1 MPWYMDPSTAC
12 VDCQRGEGCPR
23 DVERFHR
30 MHQRI
35 IGDYLLEA
43 WFLLMNGIFLFMA
56 RELGL
61 GSIHDLL
68 GYVVAHNLYPN
79 IFRFSEDELFFFR
92 DFDRR
97 SGLEPVIADCYKEI
111 PPSRLIVLSNF
122 SVFTRL
128 LARLSPA
135 VRLAVLSVHQY
146 IRSDGSSLPY
156 GHPKMTV
163 GIIDSH
169 FHLDG
174 FSHQHSTTLSD
185 LERSMNIPFSATL
198 RFAIQNFVFPSRWF
212 KIGRQMAGEPRLRF
226 TLGIHP
232 HVLAK
237 NRPEME
243 FQKLK
248 RKLEE
253 YPEAIGIGE
262 VGIDHTARCNCSE
275 SHDKGRCRAEKIET
289 QRQFL
294 RLALSLAKQLGKVIV
309 LHIRSENHDMEAK
322 AAQQALEIILD
333 LGLQEAWIHRHCF
346 VGGVEEFNQWSS
358 LLPNCFFS
366 LSRKS
371 VADSRTQ
378 ACLMSAGRP
387 DRFLLET
394 DSPYLDKHE
403 RPWMAYENGVK
414 AAEIM
419 GIPKMELVRV
429 CNKNA
434 AKMYSLPW

>member
-12 VDCQRGEGCPR
+12 VDCQRGQGCPR
-23 DVERFHR
+23 DVGRFHR

-43 WFLLMNGIFLFMA
+43 WFLLMNGIFLFMV

-61 GSIHDLL
+61 GGIHDLL

-128 LARLSPA
+128 LARLSPS

-146 IRSDGSSLPY
+146 IRSDGSSLLY
-156 GHPKMTV
+156 RHPKITV

-198 RFAIQNFVFPSRWF
+198 RFAIQNFVFH
-212 KIGRQMAGEPRLRF
+212 L
-226 TLGIHP
+226 
-232 HVLAK
+232 
-237 NRPEME
+237 
-243 FQKLK
+243 
-248 RKLEE
+248 
-253 YPEAIGIGE
+253 
-262 VGIDHTARCNCSE
+262 VG
-275 SHDKGRCRAEKIET
+275 
-289 QRQFL
+289 L
-294 RLALSLAKQLGKVIV
+294 RL
-309 LHIRSENHDMEAK
+309 
-322 AAQQALEIILD
+322 
-333 LGLQEAWIHRHCF
+333 
-346 VGGVEEFNQWSS
+346 VGRWRANQ
-358 LLPNCFFS
+358 
-366 LSRKS
+366 
-371 VADSRTQ
+371 D
-378 ACLMSAGRP
+378 
-387 DRFLLET
+387 
-394 DSPYLDKHE
+394 
-403 RPWMAYENGVK
+403 
-414 AAEIM
+414 
-419 GIPKMELVRV
+419 
-429 CNKNA
+429 
-434 AKMYSLPW
+434 